1 MRRSKGFYGLSIWL
15 YHFRGGFTFNEPAS
29 ISGKRHAQTWNGTSL
44 TINGAYAWSDIYPT
58 AWEKG
63 VVVVGG
69 NQNVRRFLA
78 TQKGGTERD

>member
-1 MRRSKGFYGLSIWL
+1 MYRSKGFYGLSIWL

-29 ISGKRHAQTWNGTSL
+29 ISSGRQGKAWNGTSL

-63 VVVVGG
+63 VIVVGG
-69 NQNVRRFLA
+69 NQNVCDIPA
-78 TQKGGTERD
+78 TQK